1 MKLSGDTKRANR
13 LYAVRK
19 AAGFRSSHEAAVRFG
34 WPTATYRAHEAANLH
49 FDETTGGLY
58 LKAFG
63 VSASWPIHG

>member
-1 MKLSGDTKRANR
+1 
-13 LYAVRK
+13 VRK

-34 WPTATYRAHEAANLH
+34 WPTATYQAHEAANLH